1 MIIFRII
8 KKQKPSIRFGAFCLI
23 AVCFAAGIARAQS
36 GQICTPNIVS
46 GCKVCNFAGTDWIND
61 NLKCASGQICV
72 DGECV
77 ANCQNECQLA
87 GIKEC
92 YAGGYRVCVDN
103 KSTGCLHWSG
113 IFPCSSIET
122 CIGGICVK
130 NQNMPA
136 GGIAL
141 SNFSPFGTIN
151 EKNTTLK
158 IASSV
163 AANCR
168 YDFLDRDFNLMANS
182 FATSNYLIH
191 TAPLVLEKTG
201 DYVYY
206 VRCRDKSGNIA
217 AGKIGFTYALE
228 QEALVKE
235 TKTAPQVVETPPDSD
250 KKPPVILTLDPSGA
264 VDFLEVEL
272 SLSTDEAAWCNYD
285 IFDTDYESMEN
296 SMIAGAGGM
305 VHRHKIIL
313 AGGGKYTYYVRC
325 KDNAGNKN
333 PTSAKIDFEFDGT
346 QSTSSENGDFL
357 LALENL
363 SPRGAIYQNEAVLM
377 LSTGETSE
385 CRYSVEDAEFEKM
398 SEFFNTQ
405 DGQFHEAQVFL
416 ENYGNYH
423 YFARCRSRDDAKR
436 ETFALIDFEYRDPE
450 ISSTAAPANSCQGY
464 SLDQSNGDCDN
475 GENCICDPD
484 CAEIYEYDPDCDH
497 VAFEEKGG
505 GFAFWPVA
513 AAFAVF
519 GLLSAA
525 AFFAGKKIKKKNTT
539 GQPLPP
545 AAGEEDESRYLN

>member
-333 PTSAKIDFEFDGT
+333 ESSAKISFEYDPAKTVSGPKI
-346 QSTSSENGDFL
+346 
-357 LALENL
+357 ANL
-363 SPRGAIYQNEAVLM
+363 SPDGTIYQNELVLIIA
-377 LSTGETSE
+377 TETAAE
-385 CRYSVEDAEFEKM
+385 CRYDSADTEFDLMVEKFATADKFL
-398 SEFFNTQ
+398 
-405 DGQFHEAQVFL
+405 HEAAVSL
-416 ENYGNYH
+416 PDYGRYD
-423 YFARCRSRDDAKR
+423 YFARCKDESGAINNDSVA
-436 ETFALIDFEYRDPE
+436 ISFEYRDPGVNAAQN
-450 ISSTAAPANSCQGY
+450 SSNGGCAEY
-464 SLDQSNGDCDN
+464 SLYEQDGNCDYRQDCV
-475 GENCICDPD
+475 CDPD
-484 CAEIYEYDPDCDH
+484 CKKTGGYDPDCDYIAAPQKNTRPLILSGA
-497 VAFEEKGG
+497 VIFGIL
-505 GFAFWPVA
+505 A
-513 AAFAVF
+513 AAAI
-519 GLLSAA
+519 G
-525 AFFAGKKIKKKNTT
+525 AFIFKKNKKSSIAST
-539 GQPLPP
+539 
-545 AAGEEDESRYLN
+545 DESQFLG